1 MDIDNKVAIV
11 TGAGGGMG
19 KVVVEQFLEKGA
31 KVAGIDVQ
39 VGGLAELEAQYPEQL
54 LVIQGNLTDEQSV
67 EEAVKKTADRFGQID
82 VLANVAGIAQA
93 ATDIEKVSL
102 EDWERIMA
110 INSTA
115 VFLTSRA
122 VVPYMKRR
130 NSGSI
135 INIASVSVDRPR
147 PGLNAYVASKGA
159 TISLTKALAIELAPY
174 NIRVNAINP
183 GPADTKM
190 LSEFT
195 AAGSDA
201 GETKEKIFRK
211 SVPLGE
217 LITPEAI
224 ANCVLYLSSDLA
236 KLMTGSVVNV
246 DGGRGI

>member
-1 MDIDNKVAIV
+1 MAVDNKVAIV
-11 TGAGGGMG
+11 TGASGGMG
-19 KVVVEQFLEKGA
+19 KEVVEQFLKQGS
-31 KVAGIDVQ
+31 KVAAIDLHVDSLQ
-39 VGGLAELEAQYPEQL
+39 ELEAQYPEQL
-54 LVIQGNLTDEQSV
+54 LVLQGNLTEEQSV
-67 EEAVKKTADRFGQID
+67 AAAIKKTADKFGRID

-93 ATDIEKVSL
+93 ATDIENVTLK
-102 EDWERIMA
+102 DWERIMA

-122 VVPYMKRR
+122 VVPHMKQQ
-130 NSGSI
+130 NCGSI

-190 LSEFT
+190 LGEFT
-195 AAGSDA
+195 ASGVDE
-201 GETKEKIFRK
+201 GQTKENIFRK

-236 KLMTGSVVNV
+236 KMMTGSIVNV

>member
-1 MDIDNKVAIV
+1 MNLETKVVIV

-19 KVVVEQFLEKGA
+19 KVVVEQFLTHGT
-31 KVAGIDVQ
+31 KVAAIDLHLD
-39 VGGLAELEAQYPEQL
+39 GLDELKTQYPEQL
-54 LVIQGNLTDEQSV
+54 LVIQGDLTDEQSV
-67 EEAVKKTADRFGQID
+67 EDAVKKTAETFGQID

-102 EDWERIMA
+102 KDWERIMA

-122 VVPYMKRR
+122 AVPYMKQQK
-130 NSGSI
+130 SGTI

-190 LSEFT
+190 LGEFT
-195 AAGSDA
+195 ASGSDE
-201 GETKEKIFRK
+201 GDTKENIFRK

-236 KLMTGSVVNV
+236 KMMTGSVVNV